1 MVSLT
6 SRVQEKNTTEFDSAI
21 AKEDFAESETAFVD
35 ILSKYSLLYEIPFI
49 YLVPE
54 EGLLPEESIRFFEID
69 PYWIQSLLDGA
80 CSIGR
85 NTEYDYSHDKAL
97 IQTAYRCAMGNNAQ
111 VRLKLVPERNH
122 EEKRPSTGS
131 IYSGFLLRSNMVSDY
146 NGLEITGEGETDE
159 GSEST
164 GAVKK
169 LMLVRLEQLS
179 STVMLGIFS
188 GRLRTVRIA
197 QPRESL
203 HLGISD
209 VGTVQG
215 TDSDCEVTLRSFE
228 DGKLMK
234 EKIAF
239 KLGEG
244 RRLPIRQIASEISN
258 KMHKEVSSADIAL
271 QLIQNAYTA
280 VYTKR
285 TEGGSGNAYRSG
297 I

>member
-6 SRVQEKNTTEFDSAI
+6 SRAQKRNTGEFNSEI
-21 AKEDFAESETAFVD
+21 SEDDLRESEKTFVD
-35 ILSKYSLLYEIPFI
+35 ILSKYSLLYEVPFI

-54 EGLLPEESIRFFEID
+54 DGLLPEESIRFFELD

-85 NTEYDYSHDKAL
+85 NTEYDYSHDEVL

-111 VRLKLVPERNH
+111 VRPQLVPERNGA
-122 EEKRPSTGS
+122 EKRPDTGN
-131 IYSGFLLRSNMVSDY
+131 IYSGFLLRSNIVSDY
-146 NGLEITGEGETDE
+146 NGLDIVGEGEPDGDLE
-159 GSEST
+159 AAGED
-164 GAVKK
+164 KK

-188 GRLRTVRIA
+188 GRLHTVRIA

-203 HLGISD
+203 HLGISKIGAD
-209 VGTVQG
+209 PA
-215 TDSDCEVTLRSFE
+215 SDCQVTLRSFA
-228 DGKLMK
+228 DGKLLNQ
-234 EKIAF
+234 KINF
-239 KLGEG
+239 RLGENH
-244 RRLPIRQIASEISN
+244 RLPIRQIAAEIHAKMSEEIS
-258 KMHKEVSSADIAL
+258 SAGIAL

-280 VYTKR
+280 VYTKAQK
-285 TEGGSGNAYRSG
+285 GGSSGDSNGSG